1 MAFSNKLYSLRKQKG
16 LSQDELGS
24 KLNVSRQTISKWELG
39 ETTPELEKLI
49 ALGGFFE
56 ISLDELVMDVKA
68 KESVKTEPLVM
79 NRLET
84 IIDSIDGENVKM
96 YTKKISKIVLII
108 MVIILAIDLISM
120 IVYFILSV
128 FRYKHLYSR

>member
-49 ALGGFFE
+49 ALGDFFE
-56 ISLDELVMDVKA
+56 VSLDELVMDVKA
-68 KESVKTEPLVM
+68 KESTKTEPLVM

-84 IIDSIDGENVKM
+84 IIDSIDRENVKM
-96 YTKKISKIVLII
+96 YTKKICKIVLII

-120 IVYFILSV
+120 IVYFILNGFPV
-128 FRYKHLYSR
+128 

>member
-49 ALGGFFE
+49 ALGDFFE

-68 KESVKTEPLVM
+68 KESTKTELLVM

-84 IIDSIDGENVKM
+84 IIHSIDRENVKM

-120 IVYFILSV
+120 IVYFILNGFPV
-128 FRYKHLYSR
+128 

>member
-49 ALGGFFE
+49 SLGDFFE

-68 KESVKTEPLVM
+68 KESTKTEPLVM
-79 NRLET
+79 NRFET
-84 IIDSIDGENVKM
+84 IIDSIDRENVKM

-108 MVIILAIDLISM
+108 MVVILAIDLISM
-120 IVYFILSV
+120 IVYFILNGFPV
-128 FRYKHLYSR
+128 

>member
-49 ALGGFFE
+49 ALGDFFQ
-56 ISLDELVMDVKA
+56 ISLDELVMDIKA
-68 KESVKTEPLVM
+68 KESTKTEPLVM

-84 IIDSIDGENVKM
+84 IINSIDRENVKM

-120 IVYFILSV
+120 IVYFILNG
-128 FRYKHLYSR
+128 FPI

>member
-49 ALGGFFE
+49 ALGDFFE
-56 ISLDELVMDVKA
+56 ISLDELVMDVKG
-68 KESVKTEPLVM
+68 KESTKTEPLVM
-79 NRLET
+79 NGLET
-84 IIDSIDGENVKM
+84 IIHSIDRENVEM

-108 MVIILAIDLISM
+108 MVVILAIDLISM
-120 IVYFILSV
+120 IVYFILKGFPV
-128 FRYKHLYSR
+128 

>member
-49 ALGGFFE
+49 ALGDFFE

-68 KESVKTEPLVM
+68 KESTKTEPLVM

-84 IIDSIDGENVKM
+84 IIDSIDRENVKM

-120 IVYFILSV
+120 IVYFILNGFPV
-128 FRYKHLYSR
+128 

>member
-1 MAFSNKLYSLRKQKG
+1 MSFSNKLYSFRKQKG

-49 ALGGFFE
+49 ALGDFFE

-68 KESVKTEPLVM
+68 KENTKTESLVM
-79 NRLET
+79 NRFET
-84 IIDSIDGENVKM
+84 IIDSIDRENVKM

-120 IVYFILSV
+120 IVYFILNGFPV
-128 FRYKHLYSR
+128 

>member
-49 ALGGFFE
+49 ALGDFFE
-56 ISLDELVMDVKA
+56 ISLDELVMDIKA
-68 KESVKTEPLVM
+68 KESTKTEPLVM
-79 NRLET
+79 NRIET
-84 IIDSIDGENVKM
+84 IINSIDRENVKM

-108 MVIILAIDLISM
+108 MAIILAIDLISM
-120 IVYFILSV
+120 IVYFILNG
-128 FRYKHLYSR
+128 FPI

>member
-49 ALGGFFE
+49 ALGDFFE
-56 ISLDELVMDVKA
+56 ISLDELVMDIKA
-68 KESVKTEPLVM
+68 KESTKTEPLAM

-84 IIDSIDGENVKM
+84 IINSIDRENVKM
-96 YTKKISKIVLII
+96 YTKKIFKIVLII

-120 IVYFILSV
+120 IVYFILNG
-128 FRYKHLYSR
+128 FPI

>member
-49 ALGGFFE
+49 ALGDFFE
-56 ISLDELVMDVKA
+56 ISLDELVIKA
-68 KESVKTEPLVM
+68 KESTKTEPLVM

-84 IIDSIDGENVKM
+84 IIDSIDRENVKM

-108 MVIILAIDLISM
+108 ILIILAIDLISM
-120 IVYFILSV
+120 IVYFILNG
-128 FRYKHLYSR
+128 FPI

>member
-49 ALGGFFE
+49 ALGDFFE
-56 ISLDELVMDVKA
+56 ISLDELVMDIKV
-68 KESVKTEPLVM
+68 KESTKTEPLVM

-84 IIDSIDGENVKM
+84 IINSIDGENVKM

-120 IVYFILSV
+120 IVYFILNG
-128 FRYKHLYSR
+128 FPI

>member
-24 KLNVSRQTISKWELG
+24 KLNISRQTISKWELG

-49 ALGGFFE
+49 ALGDFFE
-56 ISLDELVMDVKA
+56 ISLDELVMDIKA
-68 KESVKTEPLVM
+68 KESTKTEPLVM

-84 IIDSIDGENVKM
+84 IINSIDRENVKM

-120 IVYFILSV
+120 IVYFILNG
-128 FRYKHLYSR
+128 FPI

>member
-49 ALGGFFE
+49 ALGDFFE

-68 KESVKTEPLVM
+68 KESTKTEPLVM

-84 IIDSIDGENVKM
+84 IIHSIDRENVKM
-96 YTKKISKIVLII
+96 YTKKISKMVLII

-120 IVYFILSV
+120 IVYFILNGFPV
-128 FRYKHLYSR
+128 

>member
-49 ALGGFFE
+49 ALGDFFE

-68 KESVKTEPLVM
+68 KESTKTEPLVM

-84 IIDSIDGENVKM
+84 IIDSIDRENVKM

-108 MVIILAIDLISM
+108 MILILAIDLISM
-120 IVYFILSV
+120 IVYFILNGFPV
-128 FRYKHLYSR
+128 

>member
-49 ALGGFFE
+49 ALGDFFE
-56 ISLDELVMDVKA
+56 ISLDELVMDIKA
-68 KESVKTEPLVM
+68 KESTKTEPLVM
-79 NRLET
+79 NRIET
-84 IIDSIDGENVKM
+84 IINSIDRENVKM

-120 IVYFILSV
+120 IVYFILNG
-128 FRYKHLYSR
+128 FPI

>member
-39 ETTPELEKLI
+39 ETTPEVEKLI
-49 ALGGFFE
+49 ALGDFFE
-56 ISLDELVMDVKA
+56 VSLDELVMDVKA
-68 KESVKTEPLVM
+68 KESTKTEPLVM

-84 IIDSIDGENVKM
+84 IIDSIDRENVKM
-96 YTKKISKIVLII
+96 YTKKICKIVLII

-120 IVYFILSV
+120 IVYFILNGFPV
-128 FRYKHLYSR
+128 

>member
-49 ALGGFFE
+49 ALGDFFE
-56 ISLDELVMDVKA
+56 ISLDELVMNVKA
-68 KESVKTEPLVM
+68 KESTKTEPLVM
-79 NRLET
+79 NGLET
-84 IIDSIDGENVKM
+84 IIHSIDRENVEM

-108 MVIILAIDLISM
+108 MVVILAIDLISM
-120 IVYFILSV
+120 IVYFILKGFPV
-128 FRYKHLYSR
+128 

>member
-39 ETTPELEKLI
+39 ETTPELEKLT
-49 ALGGFFE
+49 ALGDFFE

-68 KESVKTEPLVM
+68 KESIKTEPLVM
-79 NRLET
+79 NRFET
-84 IIDSIDGENVKM
+84 IIDSIDRENVKM

-108 MVIILAIDLISM
+108 MIIILAIDLISM
-120 IVYFILSV
+120 IVYFILNGFPV
-128 FRYKHLYSR
+128 

>member
-49 ALGGFFE
+49 ALGDFFE

-68 KESVKTEPLVM
+68 KESAKTEPLVM

-84 IIDSIDGENVKM
+84 IIDSIDRENVKM

-120 IVYFILSV
+120 IVYFILSGFSV
-128 FRYKHLYSR
+128 

>member
-49 ALGGFFE
+49 ALGDFFE
-56 ISLDELVMDVKA
+56 VSLDELVMDVKA
-68 KESVKTEPLVM
+68 KESTKTEPLVM

-84 IIDSIDGENVKM
+84 IIYSIDRENVKM

-120 IVYFILSV
+120 IVYFILNG
-128 FRYKHLYSR
+128 FPI